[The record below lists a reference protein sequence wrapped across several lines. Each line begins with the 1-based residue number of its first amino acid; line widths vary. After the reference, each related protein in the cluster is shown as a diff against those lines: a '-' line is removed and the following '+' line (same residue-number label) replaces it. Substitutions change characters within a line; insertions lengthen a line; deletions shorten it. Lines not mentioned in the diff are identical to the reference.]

1 MAIQFGRE
9 TVRDE
14 YSDINTFGSPTGMST
29 YRVNTKKSAQ
39 ATAGNAA
46 RAYQGAADDSMAG
59 AVDAA
64 RGSLNLAMQGINAIQ
79 SGPYGQGINLAMEKL
94 NKNYQLA
101 TDAAMGMGQNISQVE
116 ASAAALR
123 PYAQD
128 LNQYA
133 ATLWN
138 QGGQLFNTGQGL
150 TGTGQSILDMN
161 AAAGGVAGEYV
172 KWLQTIDPNRYV
184 SMAASDV
191 QNSFTNAQGQLNRQL
206 TRAGSDASSTRTAAL
221 QQQMA
226 QSLASALAGAKTR
239 ARMQGLSDQGKA
251 LQSALQQAQSMITQ
265 GADIQKAGTGIEGEA
280 GTLKNAAAGVEAN
293 AGKLYAEA
301 GSLRAS
307 QSSVLTQAGQLMA
320 KYGDL
325 SQNTAQ
331 LLVQAY
337 GTATQASTALS
348 KMQAEAGTYYAQVA
362 QGYGSMAGDYLFG
375 GAGSYGGN
383 TRGASSTW

>member
-9 TVRDE
+9 TV
-14 YSDINTFGSPTGMST
+14 YNKNSDINAFGQLTGLAT
-29 YRVNTKKSAQ
+29 YTPDVKRSAQ

-59 AVDAA
+59 AVNAA
-64 RGSLNLAMQGINAIQ
+64 RGGLNLAMQGINAIQ

-101 TDAAMGMGQNISQVE
+101 TDAAMGMGRDISQVE

-138 QGGQLFNTGQGL
+138 QGGQLFNTGQSL
-150 TGTGQSILDMN
+150 TGTGQSILDMD

-206 TRAGSDASSTRTAAL
+206 TRAGSDASSTRTATL

-265 GADIQKAGTGIEGEA
+265 GADIQRAGADIEGRA
-280 GTLKNAAAGVEAN
+280 GQLKTEAAGVEAN

-307 QSSVLTQAGQLMA
+307 QSSALTQAGQLMA

-337 GTATQASTALS
+337 GNATQASTALA

-362 QGYGSMAGDYLFG
+362 QGYGSMAGNYLFG
-375 GAGSYGGN
+375 GERAYGGSY
-383 TRGASSTW
+383 RGAN